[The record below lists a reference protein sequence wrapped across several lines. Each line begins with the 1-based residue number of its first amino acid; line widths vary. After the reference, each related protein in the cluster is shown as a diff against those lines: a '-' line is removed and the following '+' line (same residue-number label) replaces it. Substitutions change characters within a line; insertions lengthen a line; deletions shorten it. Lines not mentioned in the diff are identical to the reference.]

1 MTTINIKY
9 GQIKDINGNECI
21 VELEDGGTISKI
33 IALKLRGKVKIGDR
47 VQIIG
52 NYVQDLAPQR
62 IETTT
67 KTEATKTEAT
77 AKETAKTETTNTE
90 ITNTNE
96 GEMSAARQFCRENN
110 IQTRISFADGEMH
123 KVTLKKDELAMIID
137 AQGNTKK
144 GVKFFV
150 VENGEE
156 KQFFTSSI
164 KLIVTLSQMHKN
176 DTAEIQMKKENVG
189 GRIRSV
195 FNVKKI

>member
-67 KTEATKTEAT
+67 KTEATNTEKVMSAATEAT
-77 AKETAKTETTNTE
+77 NTETETTQ
-90 ITNTNE
+90 E

>member
-1 MTTINIKY
+1 MATIKILY
-9 GQIKDINGNECI
+9 GIVKDINGNECI
-21 VELEDGGTISKI
+21 VELEDGGTVINKG
-33 IALKLRGKVKIGDR
+33 IALKLRGKVKTGDR

-52 NYVQDLAPQR
+52 EWIQDLAPA
-62 IETTT
+62 
-67 KTEATKTEAT
+67 KLTEATT
-77 AKETAKTETTNTE
+77 KETAETEA
-90 ITNTNE
+90 TNTNE
-96 GEMSAARQFCRENN
+96 LEMSAARQFCRENN

-195 FNVKKI
+195 FNVRKINK